1 MRSRSLVFLL
11 ICTLLIFPVLSGCKW
26 FAQKPAETP
35 EAPGDSTEESLKGPL
50 VLDFY
55 ADWCGACEK
64 MEPVVEKL
72 KGQHKDV
79 TFRKYDIDTPE
90 GKKMADKF
98 GVSVIPTLIFI
109 DESGNAVSKR
119 VGVVSEAE
127 FIEELEKIACPT

>member
-1 MRSRSLVFLL
+1 M
-11 ICTLLIFPVLSGCKW
+11 
-26 FAQKPAETP
+26 
-35 EAPGDSTEESLKGPL
+35 
-50 VLDFY
+50 DFY